1 MTRLASVSVL
11 ALAAAI
17 TPAFAPVA
25 FAQAPGEDSAVYDLS
40 CDRECLFGFVDQY
53 LAALGA
59 KDPSAAPLADDAVFT
74 ENNVILAP
82 GDGLWR
88 TIDHVREGEMRA
100 ADPQTGNAA
109 WFGTVQELGNPSFF
123 TMRMKVEDGAI
134 AEVETIVV
142 RMPDAPKPFGDPDNS
157 HAPEWDQ
164 VLPEDQRLPRERL
177 QRIADG
183 YFDTVELNDG
193 QIFTAFTDDCGRLE
207 NGISTTSGGNG
218 FGAAATASGC
228 EEQFRLG
235 IYRINKRVR
244 ERIYPLIDEERGIVV
259 GTGFFDH
266 ANWFDRYDLNDG
278 RSMNTALK
286 WPNSIS
292 LIEAFRIIRDEP
304 EPTGP
309 NEIPVR
315 EGKIQRIEATFTYVP
330 YSMHNVFAYPGPV
343 ELPPLGAA
351 PGGAPCDA
359 ACLTGLADQYMAA
372 MVDQDPSGVAW
383 ADQVHFTENG
393 VPWMI
398 GDAVWGSANFASTTP
413 LVVTDPEAGTVSW
426 FGEVHDHGLPSY
438 YAMTVAVRDGK
449 IAAVDTMAARERSPG
464 DFVLPDSWA
473 PDPVFLEMLDGG
485 ERASRADMEALAQSY
500 FAALADGAAPQFA
513 VGCVEIRNGI
523 EAACTGADD
532 AIDRV
537 RDVKIMSVDEARGV
551 VVVAAAVDKPLGDTE
566 TVVTAGEAADQ
577 EIPYPY
583 SRGEFLAVKIAG
595 GEIVRVEGV
604 SAFLPYGMTVP
615 LAQE

>member
-1 MTRLASVSVL
+1 MTLRLLAGAALSALVSV
-11 ALAAAI
+11 
-17 TPAFAPVA
+17 PAV
-25 FAQAPGEDSAVYDLS
+25 AQAPGEPSAVIDTS
-40 CDRECLFGFVDQY
+40 CDRECLFGFVDAY
-53 LAALGA
+53 MEALGA
-59 KDPSAAPLADDAVFT
+59 QDPSAAPLSDEVIFT
-74 ENNVILAP
+74 ENNVVLAP
-82 GDGLWR
+82 GEGLWR

-109 WFGTVQELGNPSFF
+109 YFGTVQELGNPAFF
-123 TMRMKVEDGAI
+123 TMRIKMDDGAI
-134 AEVETIVV
+134 AEVETVVV
-142 RMPDAPKPFGDPDNS
+142 RMPDAPKPFGDPDNP

-177 QRIADG
+177 LRIADG

-193 QIFTAFTDDCGRLE
+193 QVFTAFTDDCGRLE
-207 NGISTTSGGNG
+207 NGISTTSAGNG

-244 ERIYPLIDEERGIVV
+244 ERLYPLVDEERGIVV
-259 GTGFFDH
+259 ATGFFDH

-286 WPNSIS
+286 WPNSIT

-304 EPTGP
+304 EPAGP
-309 NEIPVR
+309 NNIPVR

-330 YSMHNVFAYPGPV
+330 YSMHNPFAHPGPT
-343 ELPPLGAA
+343 ELPPLGPA

-359 ACLTGLADQYMAA
+359 ACLTELADQYMAA
-372 MVDQDPSGVAW
+372 MVDQDPSGVPW

-398 GDAVWGSANFASTTP
+398 GDAIWGSADFASETP

-426 FGEVHDHGLPSY
+426 IGEVRDHGLPSY

-449 IAAVDTMAARERSPG
+449 IAAVDSMAARERSPG
-464 DFVLPDSWA
+464 DFVLPDAWS
-473 PDPVFLEMLDGG
+473 PDAVYFETVPQA
-485 ERASRADMEALAQSY
+485 ERASRDDMTALADSY
-500 FAALADGAAPQFA
+500 FAALADGPAPAFA
-513 VGCVEIRNGI
+513 SGCAEVRNGI
-523 EAACTGADD
+523 EAVCTGSDD
-532 AIDRV
+532 AIERV
-537 RDVKIMSVDEARGV
+537 RDVKVLSVDEARGV
-551 VVVAAAVDKPLGDTE
+551 VIAAATVDKPMGDVE
-566 TVVTAGEAADQ
+566 MVVTQGEATDQ

-583 SRGEFLAVKIAG
+583 SRGEILAFKIQD
-595 GEIVRVEGV
+595 GEIARVEGV
-604 SAFLPYGMTVP
+604 SVFLPYGMPVP
-615 LAQE
+615 LAE